1 MSEKVTSTD
10 GKAQVIRHNIK
21 HVPIGPLSIQ
31 GAVKNLSSEVIS
43 AQIDIEFFDEAGEY
57 MGPASEVISNLTAG
71 ETRLFEIWG
80 ERVPNQYDIDSYK
93 ISSVR
98 TLKC

>member
-1 MSEKVTSTD
+1 MSEKVTSPD
-10 GKAQVIRHNIK
+10 GKVQIIRHNIK

-31 GAVKNLSSEVIS
+31 GAIKNLSSDVIS
-43 AQIDIEFFDEAGEY
+43 AQINIEFFDESGSY
-57 MGPASEVISNLTAG
+57 MGPASEIISNLVGG

-93 ISSVR
+93 IASLR
-98 TLKC
+98 TF

>member
-1 MSEKVTSTD
+1 MSEKVTSPD
-10 GKAQVIRHNIK
+10 GKVQVIRHNIK

-31 GAVKNLSSEVIS
+31 GAIKNLSAGIVS
-43 AQIDIEFFDEAGEY
+43 AQIDIEFFDEAGNL
-57 MGPASEVISNLTAG
+57 MGPASEVISNLGSG

-93 ISSVR
+93 ISSVH
-98 TLKC
+98 TV

>member
-1 MSEKVTSTD
+1 MSEKVTSPD
-10 GKAQVIRHNIK
+10 GKVQVIRHNIK

-31 GAVKNLSSEVIS
+31 GAVKNLSTEKVN
-43 AQIDIEFFDEAGEY
+43 AQINIEFFNEAGDY
-57 MGPASEVISNLTAG
+57 MGPASEIISDLTPG

-80 ERVPNQYDIDSYK
+80 ERVPEQYDIDSYK

-98 TLKC
+98 IL

>member
-1 MSEKVTSTD
+1 MSEKVTSAD
-10 GKAQVIRHNIK
+10 GKVQVIRHNIK

-31 GAVKNLSSEVIS
+31 GAIKNLSSEVVS
-43 AQIDIEFFDEAGEY
+43 AQINIEFFDEAGAL
-57 MGPASEVISNLTAG
+57 MGPASEVIQKLAAG

-93 ISSVR
+93 ISSLR
-98 TLKC
+98 TL